1 MAQSGSGVHVV
12 TTERTYKGK
21 TYRTHLLRRSYR
33 EAGQVKKE
41 TLANITCL
49 GDEIVQ
55 LIRQALQGQSL
66 GLAEEAFEV
75 VNSWH
80 HGHVQAVLEAMQR
93 LGFERLL
100 GARACRERRLVMG
113 LVAARILEPQ
123 SKLATARSWSD
134 TTLAQQLGVEE
145 VSESEL
151 YAALD
156 WLGKRQS
163 RIERRLA
170 DRHLAAGELV
180 LYDLS
185 SSYFE
190 GRCCPLAAHG
200 YNRDGKRGKLQV
212 NYGVLANAAGCPVAV
227 AVVSGDVGDPTTLLP
242 QVQVVRERF
251 DIDRVV
257 LVGDRGMI
265 TQVQIDTLRT
275 LEGLEWI
282 TALRS
287 QGIRKLMR
295 EGEITPE
302 HFEQQALFELLHPDF
317 PGERLVAC
325 RNAELARYRTEKRQ
339 ALLQATQ
346 AELEKV
352 QRLVEQA
359 RLQGAKNIGLRVG
372 KVINRYKV
380 GKHFDLD
387 IQEAHFNFQ
396 INESRV
402 AEEAAL
408 DGIYVVRTS
417 VSPALM
423 AAAEVV
429 RSYKRLGQIERVF
442 RSMKT
447 QDLKVR
453 PIFHRLEQRVRAHI
467 FLCLLAYYVQWHMME
482 AWRPLLFSDEDQEA
496 KARRD
501 PVAPAKRS
509 AAAQHKAASKHLA
522 DGSPVHSFRTLLQH
536 LSSRVRNACRSLNTG
551 ADSPTFTLDT
561 LPDPIQRRAYEL
573 LKTIQV

>member
-1 MAQSGSGVHVV
+1 MAQSGLGVHVV

-33 EAGQVKKE
+33 EAGHVKKE

-66 GLAEEAFEV
+66 ALAEEAFEV
-75 VNSWH
+75 VSSWH
-80 HGHVQAVLEAMQR
+80 HGHAQAVLEAMQR

-100 GARACRERRLVMG
+100 GARACREGRLVVMG

-190 GRCCPLAAHG
+190 GRCCPLAAYG
-200 YNRDGKRGKLQV
+200 YSRDGKRGKLQV
-212 NYGVLANAAGCPVAV
+212 NYGVLANAAGCPV

-275 LEGLEWI
+275 LAGLEWI

-325 RNAELARYRTEKRQ
+325 RNAELVRHRTEKRQ

-346 AELEKV
+346 AELKKV
-352 QRLVEQA
+352 QRMVKQE
-359 RLQGAKNIGLRVG
+359 RLQEAKHIGLRVG
-372 KVINRYKV
+372 KVINHYKV

-387 IQEAHFNFQ
+387 IQEERFDFQ

-402 AEEAAL
+402 AEEAVL
-408 DGIYVVRTS
+408 GGIYVVRTS

-442 RSMKT
+442 RSLKT

-467 FLCLLAYYVQWHMME
+467 LLCLLAYYVQWHMME
-482 AWRPLLFSDEDQEA
+482 AWRPLLFSDEELEA
-496 KARRD
+496 KASRD

-536 LSSRVRNACRSLNTG
+536 LSTRVRNTCRSSNAG